1 MRDLFDTLFDTAL
14 WLLLWGI
21 AIYTVLTVGT
31 YVAYAEEA
39 LTHDEQVVA
48 LTLLGEA
55 RGEGSAGIYAVACVI
70 QNRAAKGNK
79 SLVQVCLADKQFSIW
94 NNGKTT
100 KDLKHLWGSPSAPYA
115 IKLARAMCKGHK
127 LVQSYTGNADH
138 YYSSKIR
145 KEPPYW
151 AFIITKINGEK
162 VKKPIKPSKVIG
174 YHVFYKLKEN

>member
-1 MRDLFDTLFDTAL
+1 MKDLFDTIFDTAL
-14 WLLLWGI
+14 WLLLCGMI
-21 AIYTVLTVGT
+21 IYAVLCVG
-31 YVAYAEEA
+31 AYAAYGEEP
-39 LTHDEQVVA
+39 LTHDEQIVA
-48 LTLLGEA
+48 LTILGEA
-55 RGEGSAGIYAVACVI
+55 RGEGSSGMYAVACVI
-70 QNRAAKGNK
+70 QGRADKGGK
-79 SLVQVCLADKQFSIW
+79 SLVQVCLADKQFSVW
-94 NNGKTT
+94 NNGKTI

-151 AFIITKINGEK
+151 AFITIKINGKK

-174 YHVFYKLKEN
+174 HHVFYKLKEN